1 MCVVYHAYHQCA
13 ICFFFQLVPAY
24 SLHNGNDTNSTYGWV
39 HVTVNQTEG
48 RLCSYFHSD
57 IYYRVLCRQL
67 GFIDGD
73 EYHATLPQQE
83 ESLPFWMAHYDRCD
97 GDSTN
102 LETCRVG
109 QFEKGEMTTASASSD
124 RENYTVT
131 TEPFCYQ
138 NAIKAFCYSKSGK
151 VSAFSC
157 MHVGCGCVRACVRTL
172 YWYAAACIKVSFQK
186 W

>member
-1 MCVVYHAYHQCA
+1 MLITSVQSV
-13 ICFFFQLVPAY
+13 FFFQLVPAY

-109 QFEKGEMTTASASSD
+109 QLSL
-124 RENYTVT
+124 
-131 TEPFCYQ
+131 
-138 NAIKAFCYSKSGK
+138 I
-151 VSAFSC
+151 
-157 MHVGCGCVRACVRTL
+157 H
-172 YWYAAACIKVSFQK
+172 I
-186 W
+186 